1 MARGKP
7 QADAINSGLPH
18 PIFTSIA
25 LLLLL
30 AAKA

>member
-1 MARGKP
+1 MARGRP
-7 QADAINSGLPH
+7 QADALKSCLPH

-25 LLLLL
+25 SLLLL

>member
-1 MARGKP
+1 MARGRP
-7 QADAINSGLPH
+7 QADALKRRLPH

-25 LLLLL
+25 WLLLL

>member
-7 QADAINSGLPH
+7 QADAIKSGLPH

-25 LLLLL
+25 WLLLL
-30 AAKA
+30 AAQA

>member
-1 MARGKP
+1 MASGRP
-7 QADAINSGLPH
+7 QADALKSCLPH

-25 LLLLL
+25 WLLLL